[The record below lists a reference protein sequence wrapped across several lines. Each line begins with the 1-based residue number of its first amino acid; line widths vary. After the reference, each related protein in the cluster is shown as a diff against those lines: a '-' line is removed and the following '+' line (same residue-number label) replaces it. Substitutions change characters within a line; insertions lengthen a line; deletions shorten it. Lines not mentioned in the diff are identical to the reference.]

1 MATINIELDLAAGEV
16 VALTVANLSPDYD
29 DPDPE
34 GEEIPEEVKPV
45 LIKAI
50 GGKAA

>member
-1 MATINIELDLAAGEV
+1 MATITIELEVGEV

-29 DPDPE
+29 DPDPDE
-34 GEEIPEEVKPV
+34 DDVPEEVTTS
-45 LIKAI
+45 LLRAI

>member
-1 MATINIELDLAAGEV
+1 MATITIEIEVGEV

>member
-1 MATINIELDLAAGEV
+1 MATITIELDVGEV

-29 DPDPE
+29 DPDPDE
-34 GEEIPEEVKPV
+34 DDVPEEVKPSIV
-45 LIKAI
+45 RAV

>member
-1 MATINIELDLAAGEV
+1 MATINIELDLAPGEV

-29 DPDPE
+29 DPDPDE
-34 GEEIPEEVKPV
+34 DDVPEEVKPV